1 MCVYAKYVCV
11 CVCAKRGCYIGLRG
25 VVGGSVLHFS
35 MSSLFTAIVFM
46 YMFVLEHS
54 M

>member
-1 MCVYAKYVCV
+1 MSVCMQSM